1 VRAQQD
7 VWTLVQAVDNNWAP
21 FRKKLETTPNQPLLS
36 KSSADRYFI
45 SILMSVGNGTI
56 VGTIQ

>member
-1 VRAQQD
+1 V
-7 VWTLVQAVDNNWAP
+7 VH
-21 FRKKLETTPNQPLLS
+21 LLS